1 MSNLKPPPVY
11 KIIMTQFVATVV
23 IAAILLFFTNSI
35 VAYSVLVGGL
45 VSAISN
51 CYFAVQAFRY
61 NGARNADK
69 VVKSFMKGEIGKIVI
84 TIVLFALTFTLI
96 TNINEIALIMG
107 FIAIH
112 FIGIMMSGL
121 INQGPVR
128 TNT

>member
-1 MSNLKPPPVY
+1 
-11 KIIMTQFVATVV
+11 MTQFVATVV
-23 IAAILLFFTNSI
+23 IAAILLVLTNSM
-35 VAYSVLVGGL
+35 VAYSVLIGGL

-61 NGARNADK
+61 NGARNANK
-69 VVKSFMKGEIGKIVI
+69 VVKSFMKGELGKIVI

-96 TNINEIALIMG
+96 TNIIEIALIMG
-107 FIAIH
+107 FITIH

-121 INQGPVR
+121 INQSPTR